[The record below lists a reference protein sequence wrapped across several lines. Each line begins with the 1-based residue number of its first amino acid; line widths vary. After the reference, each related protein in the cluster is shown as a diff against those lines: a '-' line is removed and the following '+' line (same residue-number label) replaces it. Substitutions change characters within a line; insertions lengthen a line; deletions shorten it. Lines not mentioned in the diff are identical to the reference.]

1 MEGSTPSST
10 AQGVAL
16 VRAHLT
22 ELGRLDDPFA
32 AGLLDERN
40 TRRLRLLARWP
51 VRNLVRGR
59 SFGWLAARIAW
70 FDETVVAVLDAGVRQ
85 VVVLGAGY
93 DARAWRFARP
103 DVRFWEVDHP
113 ATQAD
118 KRRRAPADGPTYVP
132 LDLVAASPG
141 PALVD
146 AGLEPGEPSLFVA
159 EGLVMY
165 LADDELAALAAG
177 LAGVAAPGS
186 RLALNVGV
194 GFDGSGG
201 IVRRLGRHVLAR
213 NQEPIRSTVTPDT
226 VTGLLTAA
234 GWRVTDVVRGPEL
247 GRDLNP
253 GSAVV
258 LAERNQDAT
267 RR

>member
-1 MEGSTPSST
+1 VEGSKRSST

-22 ELGRLDDPFA
+22 EVGRLDDPYA
-32 AGLLDERN
+32 AGLLDQQN
-40 TRRLRLLARWP
+40 ARRLRLLGRWP
-51 VRNLVRGR
+51 VRALVRGR
-59 SFGWLAARIAW
+59 SFGWLAVRIGW
-70 FDETVVAVLDAGVRQ
+70 FDETVVAALDAGVRQ

-93 DARAWRFARP
+93 DARAWRFARTG
-103 DVRFWEVDHP
+103 VRFWEVDHP

-118 KRRRAPADGPTYVP
+118 KCRRAPPGGPTYVP

-141 PALVD
+141 PPLVQ
-146 AGLEPGEPSLFVA
+146 AGFEPGVPSLFVA

-165 LADDELAALAAG
+165 LEDDELTTLAAG
-177 LAGVAAPGS
+177 AADVAAPGS
-186 RLALNVGV
+186 HLALNVGV

-201 IVRRLGRHVLAR
+201 IVRRLGRLVLAR

-226 VTGLLTAA
+226 VTDLLATA
-234 GWRVTDVVRGPEL
+234 GWRVTTVVRGPEL

-258 LAERNQDAT
+258 LAERNGELAHQ
-267 RR
+267 